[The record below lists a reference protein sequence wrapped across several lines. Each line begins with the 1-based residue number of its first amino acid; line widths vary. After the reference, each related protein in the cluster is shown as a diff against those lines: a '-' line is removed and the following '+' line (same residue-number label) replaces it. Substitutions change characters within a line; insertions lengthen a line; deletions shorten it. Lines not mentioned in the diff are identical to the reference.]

1 MMKKIALLTL
11 LALPVGAFAQDAT
24 CQAHAVE
31 RKLAGAA
38 KASFLK
44 KCEKDATASCQ
55 TASKEKKLA
64 GAAKLSFEKKCI
76 KDAVG
81 G

>member
-1 MMKKIALLTL
+1 MMKKIALLSL
-11 LALPVGAFAQDAT
+11 LALSVGAFAQDAT
-24 CQAHAVE
+24 CQAQAAE

-44 KCEKDATASCQ
+44 RCEKDATASCQ

-64 GAAKLSFEKKCI
+64 GAAKSSFEKKCI